1 MLPQLGRPLGG
12 KTGTTND
19 QADAWFIGFSPDVAT
34 GVWVGHDESHFL
46 GYGETG
52 SRAAAPIWVDYMR
65 VALADRPVRDFVPP
79 ELIAFTRNRIGYKA
93 PEDIAFLEEMPLS
106 PAGKTDRSTLKKMAR
121 TGIEN
126 GLRQR

>member
-1 MLPQLGRPLGG
+1 MDCRQHGENVRAYVTLHS
-12 KTGTTND
+12 
-19 QADAWFIGFSPDVAT
+19 DAV
-34 GVWVGHDESHFL
+34 
-46 GYGETG
+46 
-52 SRAAAPIWVDYMR
+52 
-65 VALADRPVRDFVPP
+65 VPTAS